1 MMSTTTIIVAISV
14 CLFLLVAVT
23 FILQQIEKNNREKKQ
38 LVAAM
43 KTRARNFQQLL
54 TGFPDGFLSRDLR
67 LLVCQCLNDAFDQL
81 IRLEP
86 RNPQHRQEQD
96 ELAALR
102 QQVEAQPDQAGAGAP
117 LLDPNQIQA
126 VQKLLH
132 SLLNVVNHLGQAG
145 RLLPAQAT
153 EYSRQIQ
160 RLATRAALDGHLGG
174 ARQAQQAGK
183 PRLAV
188 HYYRLAVEK
197 MQKSNADGSYT
208 NQIQSCQQRIAELE
222 AIADKQPDTDVEANP
237 TDDAWKEFGQ
247 DRDAWKKKS
256 VYD

>member
-1 MMSTTTIIVAISV
+1 MMSTTTIIVAISI

-38 LVAAM
+38 AVAAM
-43 KTRARNFQQLL
+43 RTRARSFQQLL
-54 TGFPDGFLSRDLR
+54 SGFPDGFLGRELR
-67 LLVCQCLNDAFDQL
+67 LLVCQCLNDTFEQL

-86 RNPQHRQEQD
+86 RNPEHRQEQ
-96 ELAALR
+96 EQLAALR
-102 QQVEAQPDQAGAGAP
+102 QQLQALPDQPAGSQP
-117 LLDPNQIQA
+117 LLDPAQIQQ
-126 VQKLLH
+126 VQKLLN
-132 SLLNVVNHLGQAG
+132 SLLNVVNHLAQAK
-145 RLLPAQAT
+145 RLLPAEAA

-160 RLATRAALDGHLGG
+160 QLTIRSVLDGHLGA

-183 PRLAV
+183 PRLAA

-197 MQKSNADGSYT
+197 MTKSNAGGSYT
-208 NQIQSCQQRIAELE
+208 NQIASCQQRIAELE
-222 AIADKQPDTDVEANP
+222 AAADSEPEPAAEAGP
-237 TDDAWKEFGQ
+237 ADEAWKEFDQ